1 VRRSILDLSFLPR
14 HATNRAK
21 KIPEMS
27 MSQDRRKISAALLSV
42 ISNIT
47 LMIAKIVVG
56 FLIGSVSIISEA
68 IHSGIDLLAA
78 IIALISVKTSSI
90 PADEEH
96 PFGHGKIENI
106 SGTVEALLIFV
117 AAIWIIYEA
126 SRKLIHPEPLEA
138 VGWGV
143 TVMLVSVLIN
153 SVVSEILF
161 RVGRETDSVA
171 LQADAW
177 HLRTDVYT
185 SAGVF
190 VSLAIIGLGRQ
201 YRPDLYLDW
210 LDPVAAFTV
219 AAIILRAAYNLTV
232 QSARDLMDVQLPQEE
247 AVWIRSLIME
257 HRPVIRGFHQMRTRK
272 AGHFRFIE
280 CHIQVDSKM
289 SVDEAHQLT
298 QHISERIREKY
309 RDSTVTIHVEPCRGD
324 CPEKCLTG
332 CLMSEDERARVR
344 REEGRV

>member
-1 VRRSILDLSFLPR
+1 
-14 HATNRAK
+14 
-21 KIPEMS
+21 
-27 MSQDRRKISAALLSV
+27 MSQDRRKIAAALLSV

-47 LMIAKIVVG
+47 LMTTKIIAG
-56 FLIGSVSIISEA
+56 LLIGSVSIISEA

-78 IIALISVKTSSI
+78 VIALISVRTSSI

-106 SGTVEALLIFV
+106 SGTIEALLIFA
-117 AAIWIIYEA
+117 AAIWIIFEA
-126 SRKLIHPEPLEA
+126 ARKLIHPEPLET

-143 TVMLVSVLIN
+143 IVMAASVIINLI
-153 SVVSEILF
+153 VSENLF

-185 SAGVF
+185 SAGVLL
-190 VSLAIIGLGRQ
+190 SLAIIGIGRQ

-210 LDPVAAFTV
+210 LDPVAALAV

-232 QSARDLMDVQLPQEE
+232 QSARDLMDVQLPPEE
-247 AVWIRSLIME
+247 AAWVRSLIMDR
-257 HRPVIRGFHQMRTRK
+257 RPVIRGFHKMRTRK

-280 CHIQVDSKM
+280 VHIQVDSKM
-289 SVDEAHQLT
+289 SVEEAHQLT
-298 QHISERIREKY
+298 DDLSGRIREKY
-309 RDSTVTIHVEPCRGD
+309 PDSTVTIHVEPCQGD
-324 CPEKCLTG
+324 CLDECLEG
-332 CLMSEDERARVR
+332 CIMNGEERSRIR

>member
-1 VRRSILDLSFLPR
+1 
-14 HATNRAK
+14 
-21 KIPEMS
+21 
-27 MSQDRRKISAALLSV
+27 MSQDRRKIAAALLSV

-47 LMIAKIVVG
+47 LMTTKIVVG
-56 FLIGSVSIISEA
+56 LMIGSVSIISEA

-78 IIALISVKTSSI
+78 VIALISVKTSSI

-126 SRKLIHPEPLEA
+126 ARKLIHPEPLEA

-143 TVMLVSVLIN
+143 IVMVVSVVINLI
-153 SVVSEILF
+153 VSENLF

-185 SAGVF
+185 SAGVM
-190 VSLAIIGLGRQ
+190 VSLAIIGVGRQ

-210 LDPVAAFTV
+210 LDPVAALAV
-219 AAIILRAAYNLTV
+219 AAIILKAAYNLTV
-232 QSARDLMDVQLPQEE
+232 QSARDLLDVQLPPGE
-247 AVWIRSLIME
+247 AEWIRSLILE
-257 HRPVIRGFHQMRTRK
+257 QRPVIRGFHKMRTRK

-280 CHIQVDSKM
+280 FHIQVDSKM
-289 SVDEAHQLT
+289 PVEEAHRLT
-298 QHISERIREKY
+298 QDISARIREKY
-309 RDSTVTIHVEPCRGD
+309 RDSTVTIHVEPCIGD
-324 CPEKCLTG
+324 CLEKCLEG
-332 CLMSEDERARVR
+332 CVMNNEERSRIRRDEGGV
-344 REEGRV
+344 

>member
-1 VRRSILDLSFLPR
+1 MGL
-14 HATNRAK
+14 
-21 KIPEMS
+21 S
-27 MSQDRRKISAALLSV
+27 MSQDHRKISAALLSV
-42 ISNIT
+42 ISNST
-47 LMIAKIVVG
+47 LMTAKIVVG

-78 IIALISVKTSSI
+78 LIALFSVKTSSV

-117 AAIWIIYEA
+117 AAVWIIYEA
-126 SRKLIHPEPLEA
+126 ARKLIQPEPLED

-143 TVMLVSVLIN
+143 AVMLASVLIN
-153 SVVSEILF
+153 SVVSGILF

-185 SAGVF
+185 SAGVL
-190 VSLAIIGLGRQ
+190 VSLAIIGAGRQ
-201 YRPDLYLDW
+201 SWPDLYLDW
-210 LDPVAAFTV
+210 LDPVAALAV

-232 QSARDLMDVQLPQEE
+232 QSARDLMDVQLPPWE
-247 AVWIRSLIME
+247 AAWIRKLILE

-280 CHIQVDSKM
+280 FHIQVDSKM
-289 SVDEAHQLT
+289 TVEAAHRLT
-298 QHISERIREKY
+298 QEISAGIKDKF
-309 RDSTVTIHVEPCRGD
+309 RDSTVTIHVEPCGGD
-324 CPEKCLTG
+324 CLEKCLTG
-332 CLMSEDERARVR
+332 CILDEDERKRIR
-344 REEGRV
+344 GEEGGL

>member
-1 VRRSILDLSFLPR
+1 
-14 HATNRAK
+14 
-21 KIPEMS
+21 
-27 MSQDRRKISAALLSV
+27 MSQDRRKITAALLSV
-42 ISNIT
+42 ISNSA

-78 IIALISVKTSSI
+78 VIALISVRTSSI

-117 AAIWIIYEA
+117 AAIWIMYEA
-126 SRKLIHPEPLEA
+126 ARKLIHPEPLEA
-138 VGWGV
+138 VGWGII
-143 TVMLVSVLIN
+143 VMVA
-153 SVVSEILF
+153 SVVINLIVSENLF

-185 SAGVF
+185 SAGVLL
-190 VSLAIIGLGRQ
+190 SLAIIGVGRQ
-201 YRPDLYLDW
+201 HRPDLYLDW
-210 LDPVAAFTV
+210 LDSVAALAV

-232 QSARDLMDVQLPQEE
+232 QSARDLMDVQLPREE
-247 AVWIRSLIME
+247 AAWIRGVILE
-257 HRPVIRGFHQMRTRK
+257 QRPVIRGFHQMRTRK

-280 CHIQVDSKM
+280 VHIQVDSKM
-289 SVDEAHQLT
+289 FVDDAHRLT
-298 QHISERIREKY
+298 QKISGRIRDKY
-309 RDSTVTIHVEPCRGD
+309 PDSTVTIHVEPCRGD
-324 CPEKCLTG
+324 CLEKCLRG
-332 CLMSEDERARVR
+332 CIMNSEERSRIR

>member
-1 VRRSILDLSFLPR
+1 MP
-14 HATNRAK
+14 
-21 KIPEMS
+21 
-27 MSQDRRKISAALLSV
+27 QDRRKISAALLSV
-42 ISNIT
+42 ISNST
-47 LMIAKIVVG
+47 LMTAKIVVG

-78 IIALISVKTSSI
+78 VIALISVKTSSI

-106 SGTVEALLIFV
+106 SGTVEALLIFI

-126 SRKLIHPEPLEA
+126 ARKLIHPEPLEA

-143 TVMLVSVLIN
+143 FVMLVSVVIN
-153 SVVSEILF
+153 WGVSENLF
-161 RVGRETDSVA
+161 RVGWATDSVA

-185 SAGVF
+185 SAGVLI
-190 VSLAIIGLGRQ
+190 SLALIGIGRQ

-210 LDPVAAFTV
+210 LDSVAALAV

-232 QSARDLMDVQLPQEE
+232 QSAKDLMDVQLPREE
-247 AVWIRSLIME
+247 AAWIRSLILE
-257 HRPVIRGFHQMRTRK
+257 RRPVIRGFHQMRTRK

-280 CHIQVDSKM
+280 VHIQVDSKM
-289 SVDEAHQLT
+289 SVDEAHRLT
-298 QHISERIREKY
+298 QEISGRIREKY
-309 RDSTVTIHVEPCRGD
+309 PDSTVTIHVEPCRGD
-324 CPEKCLTG
+324 CLEKCLEG
-332 CLMSEDERARVR
+332 CIMNGEERSRIR
-344 REEGRV
+344 RDKAVV